1 MLDFKNSVAH
11 LDVDVQTAVSV
22 SSIVGEN
29 FWKFMYITNET
40 IAALSSRTSPLLVTA
55 DTYSDVIDTLG
66 IADADKVALMKKNF
80 ASLFDLAPSAR
91 GYLITAD
98 TYTKFKYYAYWC
110 YLEAEYEKDSDDK
123 LAMTSKTEALFTA
136 ISSVYD
142 NAFSGF
148 VTDMAVDAEASV
160 SSAPASDVDDFMS
173 ILGALAFP
181 LTPFAR
187 GATEDYEWAGTNTS
201 GEEITLGFSPA
212 LYQMGRTL
220 GFINSTGTSIG
231 NNWDTVA
238 CTFQDVL
245 PSRSTGTEELVNASA
260 LFINWCQQNG
270 VVYFKTLG
278 NGTGQVQAYG
288 GWTLKKTCQSAEW
301 IVAYINFMAKVR
313 VAEIISVMN
322 TYCSGVLYSKCLG
335 VLGTLMGPFITL
347 GRVYNFTITAPS
359 WAVAQTMGDR
369 ETIVIPDAWEGWYR
383 DNNRKVRIQG
393 ALNI

>member
-40 IAALSSRTSPLLVTA
+40 VAALSSRTSPLLVTA
-55 DTYSDVIDTLG
+55 DTYSDVIDGLE

-80 ASLFDLAPSAR
+80 ASLFDLAPSAQ
-91 GYLITAD
+91 GYIITAD

-123 LAMTSKTEALFTA
+123 LTMTSKTEALFTA
-136 ISSVYD
+136 INSVYD
-142 NAFSGF
+142 KAFSGF
-148 VTDMAVDAEASV
+148 VTDMAIDAEASITA
-160 SSAPASDVDDFMS
+160 APASDVDDFMS
-173 ILGALAFP
+173 TLGALVFP
-181 LTPFAR
+181 LTVFAR
-187 GATEDYEWAGTNTS
+187 GATEDYEWAGTNAS
-201 GEEITLGFSPA
+201 GKAITVGFSPA

-231 NNWDTVA
+231 NSWDTVA

-245 PSRSTGTEELVNASA
+245 PSRSTGTSELVNASA

-278 NGTGQVQAYG
+278 NGTGQIDSYG

-301 IVAYINFMAKVR
+301 IVAYINYMAKVR
-313 VAEIISVMN
+313 VAEIMSAMN
-322 TYCSGVLYSKCLG
+322 TYRSGVLYSKCLG
-335 VLGTLMGPFITL
+335 VLDTLMSPFITL
-347 GRVYNFTITAPS
+347 GRIYNFVITAPS
-359 WAVAQTMGDR
+359 WAVAQTIGDR
-369 ETIVIPDAWEGWYR
+369 ETIVIPDAWVGWYR

>member
-40 IAALSSRTSPLLVTA
+40 VAALSSRTSPLLVTA
-55 DTYSDVIDTLG
+55 DTYSDVIDTLS
-66 IADADKVALMKKNF
+66 IADANKVALIKKNL
-80 ASLFDLAPSAR
+80 ASLFDLAPSAQ
-91 GYLITAD
+91 GYIITAD
-98 TYTKFKYYAYWC
+98 TYAKFKYYAYWC

-123 LAMTSKTEALFTA
+123 LAMTDQTSALFTA
-136 ISSVYD
+136 MASVYD

-148 VTDMAVDAEASV
+148 VTDLAINAEASITA
-160 SSAPASDVDDFMS
+160 APTADVDAFMAT
-173 ILGALAFP
+173 LGSLAFP
-181 LTPFAR
+181 LTVFAR
-187 GATEDYEWAGTNTS
+187 GATEGYEWAGTNAS
-201 GEEITLGFSPA
+201 EKEITVGFSPA

-231 NNWDTVA
+231 NSWDTVA

-245 PSRSTGTEELVNASA
+245 PSRSTSTSELVNASA
-260 LFINWCQQNG
+260 LFISWCQQNG

-278 NGTGQVQAYG
+278 NGTGQIDAYG

-301 IVAYINFMAKVR
+301 IVAYINYMAKVR
-313 VAEIISVMN
+313 VAEIISAMN
-322 TYCSGVLYSKCLG
+322 TYRSGVLYSKCLG
-335 VLGTLMGPFITL
+335 VLDTLISPFITL
-347 GRVYNFTITAPS
+347 GRVYNFSITAPS

-369 ETIVIPDAWEGWYR
+369 ETIVIPDAWVGYYR

>member
-55 DTYSDVIDTLG
+55 DTYSDVIDDLG
-66 IADADKVALMKKNF
+66 IADADKVALMKKNL
-80 ASLFDLAPSAR
+80 ASLFDLATSAQ
-91 GYLITAD
+91 GYIITAD

-110 YLEAEYEKDSDDK
+110 YLEAEYEKDSNDK

-136 ISSVYD
+136 INAVYD
-142 NAFSGF
+142 KAFSGF
-148 VTDMAVDAEASV
+148 VTDMAVDAEASITA
-160 SSAPASDVDDFMS
+160 APASDVDAFMS
-173 ILGALAFP
+173 TLGALAFP

-187 GATEDYEWAGTNTS
+187 GATEDYEWAGTNAS
-201 GEEITLGFSPA
+201 GKEITVGFSPA

-220 GFINSTGTSIG
+220 GFMNSTGTSIG
-231 NNWDTVA
+231 NSWDTVA

-245 PSRSTGTEELVNASA
+245 PSRSTSTSELVNASA

-278 NGTGQVQAYG
+278 NGTGQIDSYG

-301 IVAYINFMAKVR
+301 IVAYINYMAKVR
-313 VAEIISVMN
+313 VAEIMSAMN
-322 TYCSGVLYSKCLG
+322 TYRSGVLYSKCLG
-335 VLGTLMGPFITL
+335 VLDTLMSPFITL
-347 GRVYNFTITAPS
+347 GRIYNFVITAPS
-359 WAVAQTMGDR
+359 WAVAQTLGDR